1 MFYLTPGLAQLEPA
15 VSSTHFCPAGARK
28 VLLRTCMVPSSAAEQ
43 PVEEPHA
50 GDEHV
55 NMELNDPPQ
64 RPRAQMA
71 DKSDDEELVTR
82 RPMASA
88 EEAAGEIFAIPPLT
102 VPQHVYGAVDCMH

>member
-1 MFYLTPGLAQLEPA
+1 MP
-15 VSSTHFCPAGARK
+15 RNI
-28 VLLRTCMVPSSAAEQ
+28 LLRTCMAPSSAAEE

-64 RPRAQMA
+64 RARAQTA

-82 RPMASA
+82 RL
-88 EEAAGEIFAIPPLT
+88 IPFF
-102 VPQHVYGAVDCMH
+102 